1 MLELTV
7 VIKQCLQKREHD
19 TLAILL
25 FIIYSDLAAPPPPG
39 DKRLFGNNSLLIA
52 PSEAANVSFAVIRA
66 F

>member
-1 MLELTV
+1 MPPKE
-7 VIKQCLQKREHD
+7 REHG